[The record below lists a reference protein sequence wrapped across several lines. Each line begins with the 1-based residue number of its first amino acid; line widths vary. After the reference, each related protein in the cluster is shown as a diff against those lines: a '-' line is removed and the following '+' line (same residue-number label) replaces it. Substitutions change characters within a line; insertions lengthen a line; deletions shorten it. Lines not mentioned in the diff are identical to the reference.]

1 MPAPTRSAA
10 NRSTTNRDRPLTPA
24 ARRVLQVAGELFYE
38 RGIGSVGMELIAA
51 EAGVTKK
58 TVYDRFGS
66 KDALIL
72 AYLRTRDE
80 RWRDFTTGRL
90 AAVPDARE
98 RVLATFDALGEWL
111 RTESGR
117 GCSMVNAVAELPD
130 PGHPVHAV
138 AAEQKA
144 WIRDLYAGLIRAAD
158 LTGGATGDAARD
170 GAGGAA
176 GALADQ
182 LLILHEGAV
191 VAFSVGGVRDAAA
204 KARAA
209 ADAILPALPERR

>member
-1 MPAPTRSAA
+1 MPATAGE
-10 NRSTTNRDRPLTPA
+10 RPLTPA

-38 RGIGSVGMELIAA
+38 RGIGSVGMELVAA

-66 KDALIL
+66 KEALVL
-72 AYLRTRDE
+72 AYLRARDE
-80 RWRDFTTGRL
+80 RWRDFLTRRID
-90 AAVPDARE
+90 AVPGPRD
-98 RVLATFDALGEWL
+98 RVLASFDALGEWL
-111 RTESGR
+111 STECGR
-117 GCSMVNAVAELPD
+117 GCSMVNACAELPD
-130 PGHPVHAV
+130 PRHPVHAV

-144 WIRDLYAGLIRAAD
+144 WVRDLYAGLVAD
-158 LTGGATGDAARD
+158 GT
-170 GAGGAA
+170 
-176 GALADQ
+176 LADQ

-209 ADAILPALPERR
+209 ADALLPGRVSAGGP

>member
-1 MPAPTRSAA
+1 MPAAGTQ
-10 NRSTTNRDRPLTPA
+10 DRPLTPA
-24 ARRVLQVAGELFYE
+24 ARRVLKVASELFYD

-66 KDALIL
+66 KEALIL

-80 RWRDFTTGRL
+80 RWRGFLTGRL
-90 AAVPDARE
+90 ADVPDARE

-111 RTESGR
+111 ETESAR
-117 GCSMVNAVAELPD
+117 GCSMVNATAELPD
-130 PGHPVHAV
+130 PEHPVHAV
-138 AAEQKA
+138 AAAQKA
-144 WIRDLYAGLIRAAD
+144 WIRDLYAD
-158 LTGGATGDAARD
+158 LTGDAD
-170 GAGGAA
+170 GP
-176 GALADQ
+176 LPDQ
-182 LLILHEGAV
+182 LLMLHEGAV

-209 ADAILPALPERR
+209 ADALLPRT